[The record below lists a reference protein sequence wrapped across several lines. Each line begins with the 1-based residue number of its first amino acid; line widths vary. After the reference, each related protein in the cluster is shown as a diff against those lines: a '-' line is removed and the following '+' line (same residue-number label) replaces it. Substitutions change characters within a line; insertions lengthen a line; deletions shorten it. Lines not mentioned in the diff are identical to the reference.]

1 MYMPQRLPPHLQY
14 VAVLPSKFSDTVCI
28 ARNGLRI
35 IHKPWL
41 DRLDGCERFQ
51 ETMHFRHIINHEW

>member
-14 VAVLPSKFSDTVCI
+14 VAVLPSKFSDTLCI

-35 IHKPWL
+35 
-41 DRLDGCERFQ
+41 
-51 ETMHFRHIINHEW
+51 T